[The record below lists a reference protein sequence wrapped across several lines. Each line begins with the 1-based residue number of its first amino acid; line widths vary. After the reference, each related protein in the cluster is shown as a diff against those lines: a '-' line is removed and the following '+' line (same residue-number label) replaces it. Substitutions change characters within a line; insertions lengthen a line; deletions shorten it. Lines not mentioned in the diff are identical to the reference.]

1 MISLGKIFLKC
12 VGQIGICLNPDSA
25 VLRINEVFSHGHRKT
40 VNRNRSVTDRTR
52 SLLALCCK
60 ITCALCRRS
69 SLSHSFAFP
78 LSHSFAN
85 SFAFSFANSFAFS
98 FANSFAFSFAF
109 SFAKCLSFVFPRAWP
124 SFTLSPGPATNNKRV
139 YIRLIGDLCIRRAQP
154 KSFRSQYIPA
164 RLEPC
169 FVLH

>member
-25 VLRINEVFSHGHRKT
+25 VLHMNEVFAHGPRKT
-40 VNRNRSVTDRTR
+40 VNRNRLATDRTR
-52 SLLALCCK
+52 SLLALSCK
-60 ITCALCRRS
+60 ITCAHCRRS
-69 SLSHSFAFP
+69 P
-78 LSHSFAN
+78 LSHNFAN
-85 SFAFSFANSFAFS
+85 SFAFSFAN
-98 FANSFAFSFAF
+98 SFAF

-124 SFTLSPGPATNNKRV
+124 SFTLSLGPATNNKRV

-169 FVLH
+169 FVLQ